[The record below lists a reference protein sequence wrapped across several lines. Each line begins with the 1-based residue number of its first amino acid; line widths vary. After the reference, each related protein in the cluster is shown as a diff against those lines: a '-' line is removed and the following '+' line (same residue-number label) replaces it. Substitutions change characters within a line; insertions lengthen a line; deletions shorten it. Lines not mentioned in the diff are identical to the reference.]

1 MSEVLAALHAHR
13 TTSGNSMLL
22 NAARYAMHVIR
33 KGFGAKLGR
42 LRRENGSGDT
52 ENQTTFVS
60 STRKTMGVATTTD
73 TTDSVRTSFEV
84 FKNLYGMS
92 VQVDETAKSKKD
104 CKAAVWE
111 TFGKATPE

>member
-1 MSEVLAALHAHR
+1 MGFLQFCGDSFTKVL
-13 TTSGNSMLL
+13 SQ
-22 NAARYAMHVIR
+22 
-33 KGFGAKLGR
+33 GR
-42 LRRENGSGDT
+42 ETPLFASY
-52 ENQTTFVS
+52 
-60 STRKTMGVATTTD
+60 MGVATTTD